1 MFGLGNW
8 KDKQLKK
15 LEKNFPHIQLFET
28 ASLMVKGVMEMLKE
42 EFAVSD
48 GSEKAKL
55 LEIFYYGNI
64 EADVRKTLG
73 FGRANRKELFAY
85 IVMSAY
91 YIAVLKEEVS
101 NNYEGNS
108 YIDDVQESII
118 SSQID
123 ESPSC
128 KCRELGRQY
137 ADSDCSDES
146 VIEEL
151 KEIVKVS

>member
-15 LEKNFPHIQLFET
+15 LEKNFPHIQQIAT
-28 ASLMVKGVMEMLKE
+28 ASLFAKNVIEMLKE
-42 EFAVSD
+42 EFVVSG

-55 LEIFYYGNI
+55 LEMFYYGNI
-64 EADVRKTLG
+64 EADVRKTFG
-73 FGRANRKELFAY
+73 FGWANRKELLAY
-85 IVMSAY
+85 ITMSAY

-108 YIDDVQESII
+108 YIDDIQQSFI
-118 SSQID
+118 SQKD
-123 ESPSC
+123 GTPSF
-128 KCRELGRQY
+128 KCRELGWQY

-151 KEIVKVS
+151 KEIVKTS